1 MGGRSIL
8 LLGISMWARK
18 GSRQLVGGLGEDATD
33 EPLARLA
40 ESVNEVV
47 LWRRRERVWQKTIKT
62 ILK

>member
-1 MGGRSIL
+1 MGGRGVL

-18 GSRQLVGGLGEDATD
+18 GSRQLIGGLGEDATD

-47 LWRRRERVWQKTIKT
+47 LWRRRERVW
-62 ILK
+62 